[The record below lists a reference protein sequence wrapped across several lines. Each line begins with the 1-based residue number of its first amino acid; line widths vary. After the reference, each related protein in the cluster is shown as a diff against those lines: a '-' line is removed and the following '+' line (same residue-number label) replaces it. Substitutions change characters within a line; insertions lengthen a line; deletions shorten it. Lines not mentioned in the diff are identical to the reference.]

1 MDQIDQIGAKLLPFY
16 LVIDVS
22 YSMEG
27 DKLDSANQIMPAIVD
42 ALAKNPILSD
52 KVRFGLIDFSDDAQV
67 RLPLCD
73 LLEPNLILPSLSLRG
88 GTSYTAAFTTLRKEI
103 EANVA
108 QLKADQYVVHRPAV
122 WFISDGGPNC
132 NESMRKQAFTE
143 LINSK
148 AYPNFIPCGV
158 DSADRNVMASL
169 IHPSSGEKKMAMYMM
184 DSGFD
189 PAKAIT
195 AMAEILI
202 SSMIASGYSLAS
214 GQSGTILPPKSELPS
229 GITQFDPD
237 DFV

>member
-1 MDQIDQIGAKLLPFY
+1 MDQTGAKLLPFY

-22 YSMEG
+22 WSMSG
-27 DKLDSANQIMPAIVD
+27 DKIDSANRIMPAIVD

-73 LLEPNLILPSLSLRG
+73 LLDPNLTLPGLSIRG
-88 GTSYTAAFTTLRKEI
+88 GTSYSAAFTTLRKEI

-108 QLKADQYVVHRPAV
+108 QLKADQYVVHRPTV
-122 WFISDGGPNC
+122 WFISDGEPGDS
-132 NESMRKQAFTE
+132 ESTRTQAFSE
-143 LINSK
+143 LTGSK
-148 AYPNFIPCGV
+148 MYPNFIPCGV
-158 DSADRNVMASL
+158 DSADRNEMASL
-169 IHPSSGEKKMAMYMM
+169 IHPSSGNKPMAMYMM
-184 DSGFD
+184 EPNFD

-202 SSMIASGYSLAS
+202 SSMLASGYSLAS
-214 GQSGTILPPKSELPS
+214 GQSGTVLPPKSDLPS
-229 GITQFDPD
+229 GITQYDPS

>member
-1 MDQIDQIGAKLLPFY
+1 MDQTGARLLPFY

-22 YSMEG
+22 WSMASDG
-27 DKLDSANQIMPAIVD
+27 KLDSANGIMPAIVD
-42 ALAKNPILSD
+42 ALARNPILSD

-73 LLEPNLILPSLSLRG
+73 LLDPNLTLPGLAVRG
-88 GTSYTAAFTTLRKEI
+88 GTSYSAAFTTLRHEI

-122 WFISDGGPNC
+122 WFISDGEPTDD
-132 NESMRKQAFTE
+132 EKKWRQAFGE
-143 LINSK
+143 LTSSK
-148 AYPNFIPCGV
+148 MYPNFIPCGV
-158 DSADRNVMASL
+158 DKAVLNVMGSL
-169 IHPSSGEKKMAMYMM
+169 IHPSSGPKQMALYMM
-184 DSGFD
+184 DADFD

-202 SSMIASGYSLAS
+202 SSMIASGYSLA
-214 GQSGTILPPKSELPS
+214 GGNTGTILPPKSSLPT
-229 GITQFDPD
+229 GIKQYDPD

>member
-1 MDQIDQIGAKLLPFY
+1 MDQTGARLLPFY

-22 YSMEG
+22 WSMTG
-27 DKLDSANQIMPAIVD
+27 SKLDSANRIMPAIVD

-73 LLEPNLILPSLSLRG
+73 LLDPNLTLPSLSIRG
-88 GTSYTAAFTTLRKEI
+88 GTCYSAAFTTLRKEI

-108 QLKADQYVVHRPAV
+108 QLKADQYVVHRPTV
-122 WFISDGGPNC
+122 WFISDGEPGDP
-132 NESMRKQAFTE
+132 EGTWKQAFSA
-143 LINSK
+143 LIGSK
-148 AYPNFIPCGV
+148 MYPNFIPCGV
-158 DSADRNVMASL
+158 DSADRTVMASL
-169 IHPSSGEKKMAMYMM
+169 IHPSSGNKQMAMYMM
-184 DSGFD
+184 DPGFD

-202 SSMIASGYSLAS
+202 SSMLASGYSLAS
-214 GQSGTILPPKSELPS
+214 GQSGTVLPPKSDLPS
-229 GITQFDPD
+229 GITQYDPS

>member
-1 MDQIDQIGAKLLPFY
+1 VDQAGAKLLPFY

-22 YSMEG
+22 WSMAQKQ
-27 DKLDSANQIMPAIVD
+27 KLDSANQIMPTIVD
-42 ALAKNPILSD
+42 ALAQNPILSD

-73 LLEPNLILPSLSLRG
+73 LLEPNLTLPALTVRG
-88 GTSYTAAFTTLRKEI
+88 GTSYAAAFRTLRQEI
-103 EANVA
+103 ESNIA

-122 WFISDGGPNC
+122 WFISDGEPTDK
-132 NESMRKQAFTE
+132 EADWRAAFADLTT
-143 LINSK
+143 SK

-158 DSADRNVMASL
+158 DEADVKVMGSL
-169 IHPSSGEKKMAMYMM
+169 IHPSSGPKQMALYMM
-184 DSGFD
+184 EPNFQ

-202 SSMIASGYSLAS
+202 SSMIQSGYSLAS
-214 GQSGTILPPKSELPS
+214 GNTGTILPAKSNLPP
-229 GITQFDPD
+229 GIKQYDPD